1 MENHLSVVHGFRCP
15 LGTHLSNEKK
25 MDIHIDLISA
35 ILRTT
40 YIGIMTDSAN
50 G

>member
-25 MDIHIDLISA
+25 MDIQLISA